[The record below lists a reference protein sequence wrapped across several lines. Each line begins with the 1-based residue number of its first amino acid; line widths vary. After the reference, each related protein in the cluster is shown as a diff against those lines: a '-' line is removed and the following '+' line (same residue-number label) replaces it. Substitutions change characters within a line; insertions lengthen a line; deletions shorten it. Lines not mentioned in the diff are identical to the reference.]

1 MLNLFISLLIM
12 FVLILF
18 YFVINENFNYYSEN
32 LIKINK
38 NNIILP
44 INDEKNKL
52 YDEKTIYIKTY
63 DNINTKANNRI
74 MNLIDT
80 NISNN
85 PDDTNINN
93 NPDDTNINNNPDD
106 TNINNKPNDIEF
118 KPIENPKCV
127 CIYAYYEKDE
137 KYKENFRYFLNNG
150 ILDNI
155 DYYIVINGS
164 CTVTIPERSNLI
176 VINRE
181 NKGYDFGA
189 WNYCINNFI
198 NKKYDYYIFLN
209 TSVRG
214 PYLNDND
221 TNWVKEF
228 LKLFNTK
235 DVKLVGTTISVFS
248 NAGGYFDRT
257 LLRNISNHNGPYTHV
272 QSMFFI
278 LDDESFNYLKKLDF
292 FKQDF
297 YNFKDLIANKEI
309 GMSQLILKNNWNINC
324 ILPKYQNY
332 DYRIVKQNFNPTCE
346 DPCMRGCYFGK
357 SIDPYEAIFFKNN
370 RY

>member
-1 MLNLFISLLIM
+1 MLNLFISLLII

-18 YFVINENFNYYSEN
+18 YFVINENFNYYLEN
-32 LIKINK
+32 FININK

-44 INDEKNKL
+44 VNDEKMKPRTE
-52 YDEKTIYIKTY
+52 DTVYIE
-63 DNINTKANNRI
+63 DNNTAKENNNTI
-74 MNLIDT
+74 MNP
-80 NISNN
+80 S
-85 PDDTNINN
+85 DTNINKNLN
-93 NPDDTNINNNPDD
+93 N
-106 TNINNKPNDIEF
+106 IEF

-137 KYKENFRYFLNNG
+137 KYKENLRYFLNNG

-189 WNYCINNFI
+189 WNFCINNFI

-221 TNWVKEF
+221 TDWVKEF
-228 LKLFNTK
+228 LKLFNNK
-235 DVKLVGTTISVFS
+235 DVKLVGTTINIYS
-248 NAGGYFDRT
+248 NVGGYFDRT
-257 LLRNISNHNGPYTHV
+257 KLMNLSNHGGPYTHV

-297 YNFKDLIANKEI
+297 DNFKDLIENKEI

-332 DYRIVKQNFNPTCE
+332 DYRIVKQNFNPTGE
-346 DPCMRGCYFGK
+346 DPCMRGSYFGK
-357 SIDPYEAIFFKNN
+357 SIDPYEVIFFKNN

>member
-1 MLNLFISLLIM
+1 MLNLFTSLLIM

-18 YFVINENFNYYSEN
+18 YFVINENFNYYFEN
-32 LIKINK
+32 LININK

-44 INDEKNKL
+44 INDEKIKPRAE
-52 YDEKTIYIKTY
+52 DIVYIENY
-63 DNINTKANNRI
+63 DNINIEANNI
-74 MNLIDT
+74 N
-80 NISNN
+80 NN
-85 PDDTNINN
+85 PYDTNINN
-93 NPDDTNINNNPDD
+93 NPYDTNINNNPSD
-106 TNINNKPNDIEF
+106 TNINNNPSDTNINKTNDIDF
-118 KPIENPKCV
+118 KPIQNPKCV

-137 KYKENFRYFLNNG
+137 KYKENLRYFLNNG

-164 CTVTIPERSNLI
+164 CTVTIHERSNLI

-189 WNYCINNFI
+189 WNFCVNNFI

-235 DVKLVGTTISVFS
+235 DVKLVGTTISVYS
-248 NAGGYFDRT
+248 NSGGYFDRT

-297 YNFKDLIANKEI
+297 YNFKDLIGNKEI
-309 GMSQLILKNNWNINC
+309 GMTQLILKNNWNINC

-332 DYRIVKQNFNPTCE
+332 DYRVVKQNFNPTCE

-357 SIDPYEAIFFKNN
+357 SIDPYEVIFFKNN